1 MEQTTFQ
8 VRGMHCAACAQR
20 IQQALAR
27 LEGVK
32 RSRADHRRGEVR
44 VVFDPA
50 RTPEAVVRAWLERA
64 GYEVGGVVGAAGGTP

>member
-8 VRGMHCAACAQR
+8 VRGLHCAACEHR

-27 LEGVK
+27 LAGVQ

-50 RTPEAVVRAWLERA
+50 RTPEAAVRACLEQA
-64 GYEVGGVVGAAGGTP
+64 GYEVGGGAGAAGGTP

>member
-8 VRGMHCAACAQR
+8 VRGMHCEACEHR
-20 IQQALAR
+20 IQKALSR

-50 RTPEAVVRAWLERA
+50 RTPESVVRACLEQA
-64 GYEVGGVVGAAGGTP
+64 GYEVGGGAGAAGATP

>member
-8 VRGMHCAACAQR
+8 VRGMHCAACAHR
-20 IQQALAR
+20 IQQALSR
-27 LEGVK
+27 LAGVK

-50 RTPEAVVRAWLERA
+50 RTSEAVVRACLEQA
-64 GYEVGGVVGAAGGTP
+64 GYEVCGVVGAGGGTP